1 MMLNKN
7 DIEHQ
12 FQNQLL
18 ILSIIKI
25 STFKEK
31 KSPQETPANFP
42 TSPEVYDLNNFIKKW
57 ISQDWRI
64 SDSQKNG
71 RNRLVKTILTKYN

>member
-18 ILSIIKI
+18 IKI

-42 TSPEVYDLNNFIKKW
+42 TSP
-57 ISQDWRI
+57 
-64 SDSQKNG
+64 
-71 RNRLVKTILTKYN
+71 

>member
-1 MMLNKN
+1 MLNKCVGMQRKTARKKMLSPCLIKQYMMLNKN

-42 TSPEVYDLNNFIKKW
+42 TSP
-57 ISQDWRI
+57 
-64 SDSQKNG
+64 
-71 RNRLVKTILTKYN
+71 